1 MGIAVP
7 VRWSLRLVEIVHPT
21 PEKELIVYLQATS
34 ADLAMEF
41 HQITLIVVF
50 IGAVAT
56 VLFAILYCLLKKWI
70 CSKSA

>member
-1 MGIAVP
+1 MAIAFP